1 MKDLAKAYP
10 QLSAD
15 ERFRLFMQAVARD
28 DGQEQDRLNNT
39 CPQKTY
45 RCDDIGYTRRKM
57 HFMFL
62 ALWHCQ
68 DLRRIETAANLAL
81 VVALALQPEDDV
93 WAAKSDVL
101 MLGYQNLMRN
111 RASKVVAWERF
122 CGSLG
127 LPVELPKALGGT
139 AEFATALQTTTDVAA
154 GICECDPDPEL
165 IDTQSAVL
173 HAYWRDL
180 LSGWN

>member
-1 MKDLAKAYP
+1 VKDIAKAYP

-45 RCDDIGYTRRKM
+45 RCDDMGYTRRKM

-68 DLRRIETAANLAL
+68 DLRRIECAANLGL
-81 VVALALQPEDDV
+81 VAALAHDDEDEQQAEK
-93 WAAKSDVL
+93 AAVV
-101 MLGYQNLMRN
+101 MQAFQMAMRK
-111 RASKVVAWERF
+111 RASKIEAWKRF
-122 CGSLG
+122 CGDKG
-127 LPVELPKALGGT
+127 YRMTCPRHWV
-139 AEFATALQTTTDVAA
+139 AENASV
-154 GICECDPDPEL
+154 
-165 IDTQSAVL
+165 
-173 HAYWRDL
+173 R
-180 LSGWN
+180 